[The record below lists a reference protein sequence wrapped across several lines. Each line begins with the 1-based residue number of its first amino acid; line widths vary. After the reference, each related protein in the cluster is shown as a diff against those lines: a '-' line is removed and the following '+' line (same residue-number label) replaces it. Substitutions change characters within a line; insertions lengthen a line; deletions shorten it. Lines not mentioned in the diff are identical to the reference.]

1 MSRRVILVGDTT
13 THGGKVITGADN
25 NTVQDR
31 PIARLGDEV
40 DCPLHGVNK
49 IIEGEAGYGI
59 GGRPVALEGHRTGCG
74 SVLIGSI
81 GKTVG

>member
-13 THGGKVITGADN
+13 NHEGKVITGAAS

-49 IIEGEAGYGI
+49 IIEGAPGYEI
-59 GGRPVALEGHRTGCG
+59 GDRPVALEGHRTECG